1 MIKFL
6 YLLLKLLTLLNDEI
20 LSLLEKAQ
28 SYRNGFPENILES
41 LVLTLIELNFL
52 RNDFSGVIVIP
63 VMPQPIFAY
72 NISLV
77 DLHHHLFF
85 VHLLTMYV
93 FVTNVFDN
101 LHFSRFNNIEIL
113 LVSLITLSF
122 FLNYIIFVEC
132 LPLEDLKSGL
142 ADFKLRVSFE
152 DIGHS
157 RNQGV

>member
-20 LSLLEKAQ
+20 LSLLEKAHI
-28 SYRNGFPENILES
+28 YRNGFPENVLES
-41 LVLTLIELNFL
+41 FVLTLIELNFL
-52 RNDFSGVIVIP
+52 RHDFSGVTVIP

-93 FVTNVFDN
+93 LVTNVFDN
-101 LHFSRFNNIEIL
+101 LHFSGFNNIELL

-122 FLNYIIFVEC
+122 FLNKIIFVEC
-132 LPLEDLKSGL
+132 LSLEDLQSGL
-142 ADFKLRVSFE
+142 ADFKLRVSSK
-152 DIGHS
+152 DIRHS
-157 RNQGV
+157 HNQGI